1 MTEDELR
8 NLRNVLNSDFGTDT
22 IFRILQELGAFENGL
37 NRTSS
42 AKEDYLI
49 LGKREK
55 GRWLL
60 DCVYQANKDKYL
72 EVIGRAKK
80 EK

>member
-8 NLRNVLNSDFGTDT
+8 NLRNVLNSDFGKDT
-22 IFRILQELGAFENGL
+22 IFFILKNLGAFENGI
-37 NRTSS
+37 NRSS
-42 AKEDYLI
+42 SSKEDYLI

-60 DCVYQANKDKYL
+60 DCVYQANREVYL
-72 EVIGRAKK
+72 EMLARSKR
-80 EK
+80 E

>member
-1 MTEDELR
+1 MNEDQIR

-22 IFRILQELGAFENGL
+22 IFCILNNLGAFENAI
-37 NRTSS
+37 NRSSS

-55 GRWLL
+55 GKWLL
-60 DCVYQANKDKYL
+60 DCVYRADQEKYL
-72 EVIGRAKK
+72 EILARAKK
-80 EK
+80 E

>member
-1 MTEDELR
+1 MNEDELR

-22 IFRILQELGAFENGL
+22 IFCILKNLGAFDDGL
-37 NRTSS
+37 NRASS

-55 GRWLL
+55 GKWLL
-60 DCVYQANKDKYL
+60 NCLFQANKDKFL
-72 EVIGRAKK
+72 EIIERSKK